1 MALLDVRARQHE
13 PCVLV
18 VGLVLE
24 NAFQARRGLAVT
36 SREVEERGG
45 VSLDHGGKRIQIQ
58 HVGHP
63 ANRFVDA
70 SPSQA
75 YVDDDMPEAR
85 FEQAR
90 GELHRPLPGS
100 ARRLEV
106 PVVHRLDP
114 SQRRVSL
121 GEVRSQLERT
131 ARSGAGPAAG
141 RVSPRRPLAMRKI
154 CMPTRTSGRARLS

>member
-1 MALLDVRARQHE
+1 MPGKKLTELLRKDWAGLVLAILVGLVAYWVASYDQAIDS
-13 PCVLV
+13 LV
-18 VGLVLE
+18 VGLILE
-24 NAFQARRGLAVT
+24 NAFQARRGLVVT

-75 YVDDDMPEAR
+75 YVDDDLPEAR

-100 ARRLEV
+100 ARRLEA
-106 PVVHRLDP
+106 
-114 SQRRVSL
+114 SE
-121 GEVRSQLERT
+121 G
-131 ARSGAGPAAG
+131 G
-141 RVSPRRPLAMRKI
+141 R
-154 CMPTRTSGRARLS
+154 